1 MRIVSLL
8 CLTSTL
14 LVVKAEELT
23 GFWNR
28 FVNVEDCPCVDVS
41 SELASVS
48 SKTCQ
53 LSNGEKGIKLGIEGQ
68 ATCVPL
74 SYGSSKCLQH
84 DLIHDYNA
92 CSLNTINETVVPA
105 YCFRPWCYVNSTIC
119 MKDSFERVYR
129 SDSFPIDSGIGLF
142 YSYSTCNSTA
152 DDWLEE
158 TSKDPLEGIS
168 IRANIPTYQVPMIY
182 KRDINGTILYDVGD
196 EYYNNSVIFEGVYP
210 NFVAKLMKITNGD
223 IANITYTHKSKASSL
238 VHPTSP
244 FSAAVQDIK
253 DGLVDVSIGPFWIT
267 GQRLKMAAFTIPVVY
282 DKTFLVVPRPNTKPS
297 LHDQVVKV
305 TAPFSLGVWMLLCL
319 IILMASLLSVWFT
332 DRVEVATNLLSDRR
346 GTLGRMKN
354 RLRRKKKAYARL
366 ALGSF
371 LEKGTYFFSAGV
383 DNDPAESLAHKV
395 LMFGF
400 GFFILITV
408 SAYVANLAAF
418 LTRSMDVVQS
428 MDRAVAAGKIICA
441 HPAVENELQ
450 IAWPKANFYFHQGG
464 KEFIGMIEDYDR
476 GLCDFLAVGWED
488 TSMNLKFTEM
498 ICDRNLAYTESLI
511 IEMPVA
517 FPVRSE
523 LASGFSYWMIQAQRL
538 HGLSIPI
545 EKKRYAEE
553 SSWIDSCDVQLS
565 AEVNESSDD
574 YAEITVGMMLFP
586 LIFFACCAV
595 IALIMHMF
603 HQYVI
608 KQGGKSLM
616 GRAEDLELTT
626 TKKRIGKKN
635 TATRS
640 LNTVSSG
647 KCNTRFR
654 NIRTCVRFKD
664 EDNENI
670 SSEINWVDHKRDNVD
685 DDYDDDGDD
694 EYENEQEE

>member
-1 MRIVSLL
+1 
-8 CLTSTL
+8 
-14 LVVKAEELT
+14 
-23 GFWNR
+23 
-28 FVNVEDCPCVDVS
+28 
-41 SELASVS
+41 
-48 SKTCQ
+48 
-53 LSNGEKGIKLGIEGQ
+53 
-68 ATCVPL
+68 
-74 SYGSSKCLQH
+74 
-84 DLIHDYNA
+84 
-92 CSLNTINETVVPA
+92 
-105 YCFRPWCYVNSTIC
+105 
-119 MKDSFERVYR
+119 
-129 SDSFPIDSGIGLF
+129 
-142 YSYSTCNSTA
+142 
-152 DDWLEE
+152 
-158 TSKDPLEGIS
+158 
-168 IRANIPTYQVPMIY
+168 
-182 KRDINGTILYDVGD
+182 
-196 EYYNNSVIFEGVYP
+196 
-210 NFVAKLMKITNGD
+210 
-223 IANITYTHKSKASSL
+223 
-238 VHPTSP
+238 
-244 FSAAVQDIK
+244 
-253 DGLVDVSIGPFWIT
+253 
-267 GQRLKMAAFTIPVVY
+267 MAAFTIPVVY
-282 DKTFLVVPRPNTKPS
+282 DKTFLVVPRPKTTPS
-297 LHDQVVKV
+297 LRDQVVKV
-305 TAPFSLGVWMLLCL
+305 TAPFSLGVWMLLWFV
-319 IILMASLLSVWFT
+319 ILMASLLSVWFT

-346 GTLGRMKN
+346 ETLGRMKN

-383 DNDPAESLAHKV
+383 DNDPAQSLAHKVLFFSGFVARVLFFSVLIYSILHCAGFRWKV

-428 MDRAVAAGKIICA
+428 MDGAVAAGKIICA

-464 KEFIGMIEDYDR
+464 KEFIGMIKDYDL
-476 GLCDFLAVGWED
+476 GLCDFLAVSWED

-498 ICDRNLAYTESLI
+498 ICDRNLAFTESLI

-523 LASGFSYWMIQAQRL
+523 LAAGFSYWMIQAKRL

-545 EKKRYAEE
+545 EKKRYLEE
-553 SSWIDSCDVQLS
+553 SAWIGSCDVQLS

-574 YAEITVGMMLFP
+574 YAAITSGMVRLYLLNLLYTTLIITLTISISNILHAFVLYNSIHSCPIVSYIILLFLAFFLIIFLIAPQNTLYKMLFP

-626 TKKRIGKKN
+626 KKRIGKKN

-654 NIRTCVRFKD
+654 NIRTRVRFND

-670 SSEINWVDHKRDNVD
+670 SSEKMWVDHIRDNVD
-685 DDYDDDGDD
+685 DDNDDDGDD
-694 EYENEQEE
+694 EYEKE